1 MKVDK
6 NIEYANQIAISIKNL
21 FIENEEERIV
31 NNIDFEEL
39 KEEDNLTEFFIGY
52 LKAGTLIFNDF
63 TGEDKNNL
71 EFTHLLNQLCV
82 QDLVKRN
89 NPEKLEGIDENR
101 NN

>member
-1 MKVDK
+1 MEVDK

-63 TGEDKNNL
+63 TGEDKNHL

-89 NPEKLEGIDENR
+89 NPEKLEEQYERDKV
-101 NN
+101 